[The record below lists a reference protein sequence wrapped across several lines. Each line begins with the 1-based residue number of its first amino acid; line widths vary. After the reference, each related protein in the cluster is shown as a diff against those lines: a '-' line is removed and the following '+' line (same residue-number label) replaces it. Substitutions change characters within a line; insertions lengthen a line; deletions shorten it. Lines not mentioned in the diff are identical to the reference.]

1 MTSQFDYY
9 QPLTQDE
16 REVAEHEAAHAVMAL
31 AVTTDSELGDTLVYT
46 AKSDSCILGEVRSLD
61 QSLDPDCPY
70 NLFPPFDATVPHKWR
85 KAAGQAYGSLLVF
98 YAGPAQSRRFFELD
112 LSGPAIRQEPC
123 GENDNKFATA
133 LCAHFWQPEHV
144 ESVLDLAATVAG
156 AMTGLP
162 AHQKAIH
169 ALADF
174 LTENR
179 RRKATG
185 IQASV
190 IVRPFIPAPTAA
202 PFTDEVLQW
211 IKQH

>member
-1 MTSQFDYY
+1 MSISPYDFY
-9 QPLTQDE
+9 QPLSEDE
-16 REVAEHEAAHAVMAL
+16 REVAQHEAAHAVMAL
-31 AVTTDSELGDTLVYT
+31 AV
-46 AKSDSCILGEVRSLD
+46 
-61 QSLDPDCPY
+61 PNDC
-70 NLFPPFDATVPHKWR
+70 
-85 KAAGQAYGSLLVF
+85 
-98 YAGPAQSRRFFELD
+98 
-112 LSGPAIRQEPC
+112 
-123 GENDNKFATA
+123 
-133 LCAHFWQPEHV
+133 
-144 ESVLDLAATVAG
+144 VLDLAATVAG

-190 IVRPFIPAPTAA
+190 IVRPFIPARM
-202 PFTDEVLQW
+202 QW